1 MTAKKKLRESVT
13 QQLRRSVSVVSFSF
27 FFFFL
32 AQRFV
37 TFLYHGS
44 RLPTIDRASGRS
56 GSFKAAG
63 GENNRYGVDRFDKT
77 NDIFLALAL
86 AIGTIAVYVASR
98 IRRAYDIL
106 TTE

>member
-1 MTAKKKLRESVT
+1 M
-13 QQLRRSVSVVSFSF
+13 SFSFFF

-32 AQRFV
+32 AQRIV

-56 GSFKAAG
+56 GSFKEAG
-63 GENNRYGVDRFDKT
+63 RENNRYGVDRFDKT

-86 AIGTIAVYVASR
+86 ALAIGAIAVYVASR
-98 IRRAYDIL
+98 ISRAYGIL

>member
-27 FFFFL
+27 FFFL

-44 RLPTIDRASGRS
+44 RLPTIERASGRS